1 MYIASECESVCV
13 EYSKM
18 VKARTKKISTIW
30 SYVFL
35 GFLVVMIVLPMI
47 PDFLDKE
54 PGWVLYIVYGGL
66 VFIGLSIALII
77 SIFSISDKPAFEY
90 LYRMVYDKI
99 NQERDT
105 YYKYEYFEKED
116 FKFNSRGGIFSR
128 FCRYKIRRHISGTS
142 PEGNKFDIYDVTL
155 ITGSG
160 KNQRTHFSGMYYVT
174 RQSNNTNFQ
183 LRTNGKPH
191 LKGVK
196 FERFNDFT
204 NIRVFID
211 EGKNMTNVEHKY
223 MSTVDRLTRNL
234 GAKKIYLSLTEDEVH
249 LAAVPKVHI
258 RKQYNLSIDK
268 MNKIYNDFL
277 DEIKVIDDLAGS
289 NDF

>member
-13 EYSKM
+13 EYNKM

-30 SYVFL
+30 SYIFL
-35 GFLVVMIVLPMI
+35 GFIVVMIILPMI
-47 PDFLDKE
+47 PNFLNKG
-54 PGWVLYIVYGGL
+54 PGWVLYIIYGGL
-66 VFIGLSIALII
+66 VFVGLSIALLI
-77 SIFSISDKPAFEY
+77 SIFSISNVPAFEY
-90 LYRMVYDKI
+90 LYRTVYNKI

-105 YYKYEYFEKED
+105 FYKYEYFEKGD
-116 FKFNSRGGIFSR
+116 FTFNSRGGIFPRS
-128 FCRYKIRRHISGTS
+128 CRYKINRHVSGIS
-142 PEGNKFDIYDVTL
+142 PEGNKFDIYDVAL

-160 KNQRTHFSGMYYVT
+160 KNQSTHFSGMYYVT
-174 RQSNNTNFQ
+174 KQSNNTNFQ

-204 NIRVFID
+204 NIKVYI
-211 EGKNMTNVEHKY
+211 EEEKNMTNIEHKF

-234 GAKKIYLSLTEDEVH
+234 NAKKIYLSLTKDEIH
-249 LAAVPKVHI
+249 LAVVPKVHI

-268 MNKIYNDFL
+268 MNKLYNAFL
-277 DEIKVIDDLAGS
+277 DEVRVIDELAKS
-289 NDF
+289 NDY